1 MQTLK
6 MAIVVSMIMVSAAF
20 AGNFVLDGKTYGI
33 DGCSVTFQQG
43 PFGPGETGMATVD
56 CVGKVSEA
64 AYSFSDPLL
73 DVAGSRFVL
82 VGPSLYYLDPDGLV
96 LIEQ

>member
-1 MQTLK
+1 MKSLLCTVAL
-6 MAIVVSMIMVSAAF
+6 AAMVSAAF
-20 AGNFVLDGKTYGI
+20 AGDFVLDGKTYGI

-43 PFGPGETGMATVD
+43 PFGPGEAGTATVD
-56 CVGKVSEA
+56 CAGKVSEA
-64 AYSFSDPLL
+64 GYSFSDPML